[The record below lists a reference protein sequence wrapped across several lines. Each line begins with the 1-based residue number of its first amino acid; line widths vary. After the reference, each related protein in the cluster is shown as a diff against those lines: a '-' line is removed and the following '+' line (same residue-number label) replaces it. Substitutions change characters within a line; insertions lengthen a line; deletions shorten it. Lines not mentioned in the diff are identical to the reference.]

1 KPTKAIGVTSTNPNE
16 GKSTVAANLARL
28 ISHAGGKAIL
38 VDCDLRNPSLTRS
51 LAPGAEFGLLDVIS
65 GKRLLTDVIWTDPI
79 TSLAF
84 IPMVATTR
92 LPHTNEIL
100 SSAGMKKLIDALRE
114 VYDYILID
122 LPPL

>member
-1 KPTKAIGVTSTNPNE
+1 M
-16 GKSTVAANLARL
+16 NLARL

-122 LPPL
+122 LPPLLVVTQGSLAYLASFRKP